1 MPKGELAIFDEG
13 YFEGSIDYQSFTKSI
28 KLSNIN
34 KEASFSIDITSKPT
48 KFYLI
53 IQAKREKTYLPRW
66 RLWFDNFSLT
76 KEFKPNLETE
86 VNDIQVIST
95 IVYDITP
102 ITKEGKHQIAVYH
115 PSIQTLELLNLSLI
129 SFYKIEGF
137 STKYRLS
144 AGSLIL
150 NRNDSV
156 SFQLMK
162 KSYFVIRNE
171 SKEGMVK
178 ISDTDGKT
186 IYTVLPSSDSDEI
199 EIENNDVVTTTLQS
213 NNEKDYGVILASYNL
228 LEKAPKINF
237 SVDSKVNNNIIY
249 LYLKSE
255 SEISLDKLII
265 NVMINGVPA
274 HFKTFTNIEIDSAI
288 DLKLPISIP
297 QNKKA
302 QVINIRVVG
311 IKGGYRK
318 IIDKQIS
325 L

>member
-1 MPKGELAIFDEG
+1 M
-13 YFEGSIDYQSFTKSI
+13 
-28 KLSNIN
+28 
-34 KEASFSIDITSKPT
+34 
-48 KFYLI
+48 
-53 IQAKREKTYLPRW
+53 PRW

-86 VNDIQVIST
+86 INDAQVIST

-102 ITKEGKHQIAVYH
+102 IIKEGKHQIAVYH
-115 PSIQTLELLNLSLI
+115 PSIQVLELLNISLI
-129 SFYKIEGF
+129 SFYRTEGF

-144 AGSLIL
+144 AGSLIF

-156 SFQLMK
+156 SFHLMK

-178 ISDTDGKT
+178 ISDIDGKT
-186 IYTVLPSSDSDEI
+186 IYTILPSSDSDEI
-199 EIENNDVVTTTLQS
+199 EIENNDAITTTLQS

-237 SVDSKVNNNIIY
+237 SVDSKVSDNIIY
-249 LYLKSE
+249 LYLKNE
-255 SEISLDKLII
+255 SEISLDKLLI

-274 HFKTFTNIEIDSAI
+274 HFKTFTNIDVSSTI
-288 DLKLPISIP
+288 DLKLPISVP
-297 QNKKA
+297 QSKKA
-302 QVINIRVVG
+302 PIINVRVVG
-311 IKGGYRK
+311 VKGGYRK